1 MPDSPEDAVDVLV
14 GGRYRLH
21 DEIGQGGMGAVWRA
35 TDELLGRVVAIK
47 RVRLGSLPPDEAAR
61 ARERT
66 MREARIAAALHHP
79 HVVSIFDVVIEHGE
93 PWLILE
99 YVPSRSLGALLR
111 EQGPLA
117 PAEVAAIGAQ
127 IAAGLAAAHAAGVV
141 HRDVK
146 PDNVLI
152 AGTDPLGLTTAK
164 LTDFGIS
171 RVAQT
176 SDITAADILSGTPAY
191 LAPEAARGEGTG
203 PRSDMYSLGATLYA
217 AVEGHPPFGQNQG
230 NVLAL
235 LTRVGRGGAP
245 EPEHAGPLTDILRD
259 LVADDPAARPTAV
272 ETHRVLRELSGAPM
286 PDHTAA
292 PHAPAAARV
301 ESSGPDHTLQAPSR
315 AEPSIIITA
324 PKRRPRWVSIVVSL
338 ATVVAVTV
346 AAVLLVSAGQDAPT
360 ASDTTHPDAGPPI
373 VPGTITVADQRTADP
388 CSLLDA
394 DAIGRYGTVAVDAMV
409 PFAACRAVLT
419 PPGNATQLG
428 VTAEFESAAQVP
440 QPLDGTAEQ
449 SGPVRVIQYPQRG
462 PRCARRVLLPD
473 GNAALLTASSTGSG
487 GPELC
492 AIADTAVT
500 AAIGKLSVRGIG
512 TRAVQGPT
520 RRLAGVD
527 ACSLLTAAELTA
539 VPGIDGAGRAGFGNW
554 SCEWVSKTGA
564 YVRVAFARRAPLA
577 PEEGTPSDF
586 AGHPG
591 VLMLTPGSDCF
602 AQFAQGSFIAS
613 DGTESIDAVQLFV
626 YRSLPDDQL
635 CPAASTLAS
644 AAARKL
650 PPLS

>member
-47 RVRLGSLPPDEAAR
+47 RVRLGSLPPDEAAK

-99 YVPSRSLGALLR
+99 YVPSRSLGAVLR
-111 EQGPLA
+111 EEGTLA
-117 PAEVAAIGAQ
+117 PGDVAAIGAQ

-152 AGTDPLGLTTAK
+152 SGTDPLGLTTAK

-203 PRSDMYSLGATLYA
+203 PRSDMYSLGATLYT
-217 AVEGHPPFGQNQG
+217 AVEGHPPFGRDQG

-235 LTRVGRGGAP
+235 LTKVGRGGAP
-245 EPEHAGPLTDILRD
+245 EPSHAGPLTEILRD

-272 ETHRVLRELSGAPM
+272 ETHRVLRELSGVPI
-286 PDHTAA
+286 PDSAA
-292 PHAPAAARV
+292 TPQPASASRSELA
-301 ESSGPDHTLQAPSR
+301 GPDHTLQAPPR

-324 PKRRPRWVSIVVSL
+324 PQRRPRWISVVGAVL
-338 ATVVAVTV
+338 TVVAVTV
-346 AAVLLVSAGQDAPT
+346 AAVLVVSAGQDAPT
-360 ASDTTHPDAGPPI
+360 TPAVAKADSGPPI
-373 VPGTITVADQRTADP
+373 VPGTITVTEQRTADP

-394 DAIGRYGTVAVDAMV
+394 DALGRYGVVSIDARV
-409 PFAACRAVLT
+409 PFAACRAVLA
-419 PPGNATQLG
+419 PSGNAAQLG

-440 QPLDGTAEQ
+440 QPLDGPAEQ
-449 SGPVRVIQYPQRG
+449 AGPVRVIQYPQRG

-473 GNAALLTASSTGSG
+473 GNAALLTASSTGTG

-527 ACSLLTAAELTA
+527 ACSLLAGAELAA
-539 VPGIDGAGRAGFGNW
+539 VPGIDATGRPGFGNW
-554 SCEWVSKTGA
+554 SCEWASKTGA
-564 YVRVAFARRAPLA
+564 YVRVAFARRAPLT
-577 PEEGTPSDF
+577 PEDGTPTDF
-586 AGHPG
+586 AGHIG
-591 VLMLTPGSDCF
+591 AAMLTPGSDCF
-602 AQFAQGSFIAS
+602 AQFPQGSFTAP

-626 YRSLPDDQL
+626 YRSLPDEQL
-635 CPAASTLAS
+635 CPAASALAT

>member
-21 DEIGQGGMGAVWRA
+21 NEIGQGGMGAVWRA

-79 HVVSIFDVVIEHGE
+79 HVVSIFDVVIEDGE

-99 YVPSRSLGALLR
+99 YVPSRSLGAVLR
-111 EQGPLA
+111 EQGPMA
-117 PAEVAAIGAQ
+117 PGEVAEIGAQ

-152 AGTDPLGLTTAK
+152 AGTDPLGMTTAK

-203 PRSDMYSLGATLYA
+203 PRSDMYSLGATLYT
-217 AVEGHPPFGQNQG
+217 AVEGHPPFGSDQG

-245 EPEHAGPLTDILRD
+245 EPSHAGPLTDILCD
-259 LVADDPAARPTAV
+259 LVADDPASRPTAV
-272 ETHRVLRELSGAPM
+272 ETHRVLRELSGAPL
-286 PDHTAA
+286 PEH
-292 PHAPAAARV
+292 PVPPPAGRA
-301 ESSGPDHTLQAPSR
+301 EPTGPEHTLQAPPR
-315 AEPSIIITA
+315 AEPAIIITA
-324 PKRRPRWVSIVVSL
+324 PKPRPRWVSVVASVL
-338 ATVVAVTV
+338 TVLAVTV
-346 AAVLLVSAGQDAPT
+346 AAVLVVSAGQDAPAEPT
-360 ASDTTHPDAGPPI
+360 AAGPDAGPPI
-373 VPGTITVADQRTADP
+373 VPGAITVADQRTADP

-394 DAIGRYGTVAVDAMV
+394 DALGRYGAVAIDSRV

-419 PPGNATQLG
+419 PSGEATPLG

-449 SGPVRVIQYPQRG
+449 SGPVRVVQYPQRG

-473 GNAALLTASSTGSG
+473 SNAALVTVSSTGAG

-500 AAIGKLSVRGIG
+500 AAIGKISVRGIG

-527 ACSLLTAAELTA
+527 ACVLLSATELAA
-539 VPGIDGAGRAGFGNW
+539 VPGIDAAGRPGFGNW
-554 SCEWVSKTGA
+554 SCEWISKSGA
-564 YVRVAFARRAPLA
+564 YVRVAFARRAPLT
-577 PEEGTPSDF
+577 PEEGTPTDF
-586 AGHPG
+586 AGHAG
-591 VLMLTPGSDCF
+591 ALMLTPGSDCF
-602 AQFAQGSFIAS
+602 AQFPQGTFTAP
-613 DGTESIDAVQLFV
+613 DGVESIDAVQLFV

-635 CPAASTLAS
+635 CPAAAALAT